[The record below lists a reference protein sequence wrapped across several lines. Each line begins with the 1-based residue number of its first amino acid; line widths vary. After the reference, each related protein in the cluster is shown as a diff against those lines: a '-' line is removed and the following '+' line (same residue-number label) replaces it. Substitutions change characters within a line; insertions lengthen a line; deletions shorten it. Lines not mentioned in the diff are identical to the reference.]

1 MQDLENHKER
11 VVLVDD
17 DRNITLSVSMILEEE
32 GYDVTICNDGE
43 QGCGRILSDEPDIV
57 ILDIKMP
64 RMDGLEVLSKIREKY
79 RNLPVI
85 MLTSKDDEL
94 DEILGLRLGADDYIT
109 KPFSQRLLIERIKVL
124 LRRKKMFEKQSFI
137 EEADKDSHGDDQIIY
152 VGNLRLE
159 RNGHKCFWKETE
171 ITLTVTEFLILRE
184 LVRESGKIKTREE
197 ISIAA
202 YGEVIDSNSRAIDTN
217 IKRIRKKFTECDEN
231 FDCIETLYGSGY
243 RYRKN

>member
-1 MQDLENHKER
+1 VENNEKEK

-32 GYDVTICNDGE
+32 GYDVQICNDGE
-43 QGCGRILSDEPDIV
+43 QGYREILSNEPDIV

-79 RNLPVI
+79 QNLPVI

-124 LRRKKMFEKQSFI
+124 LRRKKLLGKPQTDNESDNNATINIGSLK
-137 EEADKDSHGDDQIIY
+137 
-152 VGNLRLE
+152 LE
-159 RNGHKCFWKETE
+159 RNGHKCFWKEGE
-171 ITLTVTEFLILRE
+171 VTLTVTEFYILRE
-184 LVRESGKIKTREE
+184 LVINAGKIKTRDE
-197 ISIAA
+197 IAIAA
-202 YGEVIDSNSRAIDTN
+202 YGEEIETGSRAIDTN
-217 IKRIRKKFTECDEN
+217 IKRIRRKFMEFDES

-243 RYRKN
+243 RYRNDIVI